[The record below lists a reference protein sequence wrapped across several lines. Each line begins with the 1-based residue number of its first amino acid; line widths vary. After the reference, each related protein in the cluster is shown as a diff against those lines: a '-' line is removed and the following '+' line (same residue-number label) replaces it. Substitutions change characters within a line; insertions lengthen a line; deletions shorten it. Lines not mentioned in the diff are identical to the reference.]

1 VTDTAGRATP
11 PGLTAPD
18 TVAGSS
24 HIPGP
29 VDRVHFLDE
38 QRRYRKASR
47 RFSLLAFV
55 AVLITGIPACIVV
68 TPLVFTLV
76 LLVGHI
82 VNAIAPEAWTW
93 LREGAQVIPN
103 AADAIEGAGGQAA
116 RVARAALAI
125 GVLVLPGALAIFAL
139 WLANRRLLRHVAVGH
154 ELERTGARPPN
165 ERDLEER
172 QLRNVVEEMAIAAGL
187 APPRLLIIDTDVV
200 NAAAVGVGLDDAT
213 VLVTRG
219 LLDRF
224 DRDQTQ
230 AVAGHLIG
238 SIGNGDLRIVSII
251 FSIYQTWGAL
261 AVLMNAPFAAASRRA
276 IWKAFRAAFR
286 GQGRTVDRWEAEF
299 VSEAFLRGSIEFE
312 DNEVGQRMAS
322 TRKGL
327 AGKWDTA
334 VALLSLPSTLGA
346 YVVRFAV
353 FISSEA
359 LIGPIV
365 AFMWRT
371 RRHLADAMA
380 VQLTRNPDALARAL
394 RDFGTVKSVVP
405 QGEAASLLFFAWPTN
420 ATAQHAVVGQFPRM
434 HPKLPQRE
442 RRLLALGADPAHAR
456 PATGLRAAIGDFISS
471 LRRTRWTPTT
481 ALLAFAF
488 FVVVPILFVVGIAL
502 SVVVLAMMTMM
513 TLMVMIVVV
522 AIVAWVLNFLFLT
535 VPGWIRRG

>member
-1 VTDTAGRATP
+1 MGHAACLDTPAACGRYN
-11 PGLTAPD
+11 
-18 TVAGSS
+18 VV
-24 HIPGP
+24 IPGP

-47 RFSLLAFV
+47 RFSLLAFA

-68 TPLVFTLV
+68 TPLVFTIVLV
-76 LLVGHI
+76 IGHT
-82 VNAIAPEAWTW
+82 VNAVAPEAWAW
-93 LREGAQVIPN
+93 LREGARVVPA
-103 AADAIEGAGGQAA
+103 AADAIDSARGQAA
-116 RVARAALAI
+116 RVARAVSAI
-125 GVLVLPGALAIFAL
+125 GVLVLPGALAIFAI

-154 ELERTGARPPN
+154 ELERTGTRPPN
-165 ERDLEER
+165 ARDLEEQ

-187 APPRLLIIDTDVV
+187 APPRLLIIDSEVV
-200 NAAAVGVGLDDAT
+200 NAAAVGVGVDDAA

-219 LLDRF
+219 LLDKL
-224 DRDQTQ
+224 DRDETQ
-230 AVAGHLIG
+230 AVVGHMIG
-238 SIGNGDLRIVSII
+238 SIGNGDLRIASII

-261 AVLMNAPFAAASRRA
+261 TLIMNAPFAAASRRT
-276 IWKAFRAAFR
+276 IWRAFRVAWR

-299 VSEAFLRGSIEFE
+299 VSDAFVRGAMEFE
-312 DNEVGQRMAS
+312 DNEVGQRLAS

-334 VALLSLPSTLGA
+334 LALLSLPSTLGA

-353 FISSEA
+353 FISSQV
-359 LIGPIV
+359 LIGPII

-394 RDFGTVKSVVP
+394 RHFGTVKSAVP
-405 QGEAASLLFFAWPTN
+405 QGDAASLLFFVWPTT
-420 ATAQHAVVGQFPRM
+420 ATAKNAVVGQFPRM

-442 RRLLALGADPAHAR
+442 RRLMALGADPSLAR
-456 PATGLRAAIGDFISS
+456 PVTGLRGAIRGFISD
-471 LRRTRWTPTT
+471 LRRTRWTPKT
-481 ALLAFAF
+481 ALLAFLF
-488 FVVVPILFVVGIAL
+488 FVVVPILSVAAIAL

-513 TLMVMIVVV
+513 ALIVMLVVM

-535 VPGWIRRG
+535 LPGWIRGR